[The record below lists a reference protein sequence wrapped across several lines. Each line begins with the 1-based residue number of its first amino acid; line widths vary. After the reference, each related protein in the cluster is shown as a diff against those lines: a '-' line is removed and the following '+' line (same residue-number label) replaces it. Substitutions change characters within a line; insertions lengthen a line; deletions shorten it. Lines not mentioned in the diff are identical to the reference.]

1 MTALWLFAISVAL
14 ALGFWLGGR
23 HRDDVWIGH
32 AGAHAKLE
40 RRRRR
45 YHVVADHDYLG
56 CQLISCRIQGEIAVR
71 ERADEAHLKS
81 VVDASKRVVDA
92 ADRREARR
100 LQLVKN
106 RERGPYKPN

>member
-1 MTALWLFAISVAL
+1 MTALWLFAIAGAL
-14 ALGFWLGGR
+14 LVGFRLGAR

-32 AGAHAKLE
+32 AGAHQKLE

-56 CQLISCRIQGEIAVR
+56 CQLVACRIQGEIAVR
-71 ERADEAHLKS
+71 ERAAEAYL
-81 VVDASKRVVDA
+81 ASSA
-92 ADRREARR
+92 AAKDGWSTPRRQERS

>member
-71 ERADEAHLKS
+71 ERSAEAFL
-81 VVDASKRVVDA
+81 ASSA
-92 ADRREARR
+92 AAKDGWSTPAHERRR
-100 LQLVKN
+100 LELVKN
-106 RERGPYKPN
+106 RARGPYKPN

>member
-1 MTALWLFAISVAL
+1 MTALWLFAIACAL
-14 ALGFWLGGR
+14 AAGFWLGAR

-32 AGAHAKLE
+32 AGAHQKLE

-71 ERADEAHLKS
+71 ERADEAHLKR
-81 VVDASKRVVDA
+81 VVDASQNDRHWSTQ
-92 ADRREARR
+92 RREARR
-100 LQLVKN
+100 LQLIKN
-106 RERGPYKPN
+106 RGPYKPN

>member
-1 MTALWLFAISVAL
+1 MTALWLLATSLAL
-14 ALGFWLGGR
+14 AAGFWLGAR

-56 CQLISCRIQGEIAVR
+56 CQLVACRIQGEIAVR
-71 ERADEAHLKS
+71 ERAAEAFAQNQHLWNGNP
-81 VVDASKRVVDA
+81 A
-92 ADRREARR
+92 ARR

-106 RERGPYKPN
+106 RARGPYKPN